1 MGQKVGGYR
10 RNVPYGEETVRV
22 SRTKESPKQERS
34 WRFEVNPKG
43 RVGWNRGTAGR
54 TEKEYGESV
63 SEARRL
69 RKEVEEVRKVFGC
82 ESNGVGRKGTKARG
96 YQVYGE
102 YTYPDRREQGKPRP
116 RPREVGE
123 GVEKTEGEGKKEAK
137 PKVRKKKRNRKK
149 PYGEAEL
156 RVGRERVRRKYEK
169 QRKAK
174 IERKRTNLKERRKE
188 KELEGEKKER
198 SLVLGTS
205 SKRVKSTERCEAVAL
220 SGILP
225 TGQRRT
231 NLIVR
236 ELESGLNH
244 MEVMRNMENRRNHH
258 AKSSQYGRKKRH
270 PGKEGRGEKYG
281 YYGYQVR
288 VKGPLGG
295 ARRTMSY
302 VIQNGTVPRG
312 TKKAR
317 RRTNFEHAKTKIGTI
332 GVKVRY
338 CYGRG

>member
-22 SRTKESPKQERS
+22 SRGKETREKS

-63 SEARRL
+63 SDARRL
-69 RKEVEEVRKVFGC
+69 RKEVEEVRKGFGC
-82 ESNGVGRKGTKARG
+82 EMNGLGRKGRKTRG

-102 YTYPDRREQGKPRP
+102 YTYPDGNERRKPVER
-116 RPREVGE
+116 GE
-123 GVEKTEGEGKKEAK
+123 GREKTEGGEKKEGKVKGG
-137 PKVRKKKRNRKK
+137 KKKRNLKK
-149 PYGEAEL
+149 GYGEREL

-169 QRKAK
+169 RRKAK

-188 KELEGEKKER
+188 KGLEGEKKER
-198 SLVLGTS
+198 KLVLGQT
-205 SKRVKSTERCEAVAL
+205 SKRVKSTERCEAVTR

-231 NLIVR
+231 NLRVR
-236 ELESGLNH
+236 ELENGLNH

-258 AKSSQYGRKKRH
+258 AKSSQYGRKKRDRER
-270 PGKEGRGEKYG
+270 KKGEKYG
-281 YYGYQVR
+281 YYGYQVV

-295 ARRTMSY
+295 ARRTMTY
-302 VIQNGTVPRG
+302 EIQNGTVPRG

-332 GVKVRY
+332 GVKVTY

>member
-10 RNVPYGEETVRV
+10 RNVPYGKETVRV
-22 SRTKESPKQERS
+22 SREKEGQTKERS

-63 SEARRL
+63 SDGRRL
-69 RKEVEEVRKVFGC
+69 RKELEEVRKGFGC
-82 ESNGVGRKGTKARG
+82 ESNGLGRKGRKTRG

-102 YTYPDRREQGKPRP
+102 YTHPERNEGRKPR
-116 RPREVGE
+116 EG
-123 GVEKTEGEGKKEAK
+123 GVEGEKAEGGKE
-137 PKVRKKKRNRKK
+137 KVRKKKRNLKK
-149 PYGEAEL
+149 PYGEREL

-169 QRKAK
+169 RRKAK

-188 KELEGEKKER
+188 KGLEGEKKER
-198 SLVLGTS
+198 KLVLGYS
-205 SKRVKSTERCEAVAL
+205 SKRRKSTERCEAVTL

-258 AKSSQYGRKKRH
+258 AKSSQYGRKKRN
-270 PGKEGRGEKYG
+270 PGMEKGEKYG

-317 RRTNFEHAKTKIGTI
+317 RRTNSEHAKTKIGTI
-332 GVKVRY
+332 GVKVTY